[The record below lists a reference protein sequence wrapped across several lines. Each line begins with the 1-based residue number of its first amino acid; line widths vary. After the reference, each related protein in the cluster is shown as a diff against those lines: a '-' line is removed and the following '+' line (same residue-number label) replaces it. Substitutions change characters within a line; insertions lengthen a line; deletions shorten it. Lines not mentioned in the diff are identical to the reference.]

1 MAAGGHPS
9 DADREAAARPVL
21 EAVLAAT
28 RAGDREALAA
38 CYAEDAVWLD
48 AEGAARG
55 RDAAAGRH
63 AAAAAGASEWA
74 ALQQKGAHA
83 VLRWTGAGTERGAI
97 VVEVRRE
104 RIIFAATA

>member
-28 RAGDREALAA
+28 MAGDREALAA
-38 CYAEDAVWLD
+38 CYAEDVVWLD
-48 AEGAARG
+48 AGGVARG
-55 RDAAAGRH
+55 RDAAVDRH
-63 AAAAAGASEWA
+63 AAIAAVASGWA
-74 ALQQKGAHA
+74 PLQQKGAHA
-83 VLRWTGAGTERGAI
+83 VLRWTGPDAPGAI

>member
-21 EAVLAAT
+21 EAALAAT
-28 RAGDREALAA
+28 TAGDREGLAA
-38 CYAEDAVWLD
+38 CYGEDVVWLD
-48 AEGAARG
+48 PDGAVRG
-55 RDAAAGRH
+55 REAAADRH
-63 AAAAAGASEWA
+63 AAIAAGASGWA
-74 ALQQKGAHA
+74 PLQQKGAHA
-83 VLRWTGAGTERGAI
+83 VLRWTGPDGTLGAI

>member
-1 MAAGGHPS
+1 MATGGHPS

-28 RAGDREALAA
+28 MAGDREALAD
-38 CYAEDAVWLD
+38 CYAEDVVWLD
-48 AEGAARG
+48 AGGAARG
-55 RDAAAGRH
+55 REAAADRH
-63 AAAAAGASEWA
+63 TAAAAGASEWA
-74 ALQQKGAHA
+74 PLQQKGAHA
-83 VLRWTGAGTERGAI
+83 VLRWTGAGRERGAI

>member
-21 EAVLAAT
+21 EAALAAT

-38 CYAEDAVWLD
+38 CYAEDVVWLD
-48 AEGAARG
+48 AGGAARG
-55 RDAAAGRH
+55 REAAVDRH
-63 AAAAAGASEWA
+63 SAIAAGASGWA
-74 ALQQKGAHA
+74 PLQQKGAHA
-83 VLRWTGAGTERGAI
+83 VLRWAGAGRERGAI

>member
-1 MAAGGHPS
+1 MATGGHPS

-28 RAGDREALAA
+28 MAGDREALAA
-38 CYAEDAVWLD
+38 CYAEDVVWLD
-48 AEGAARG
+48 AGGAVRG
-55 RDAAAGRH
+55 REAAADRH
-63 AAAAAGASEWA
+63 AAVTAGASEWA

-83 VLRWTGAGTERGAI
+83 VLRWIARDGPGAI

>member
-1 MAAGGHPS
+1 VAGGGHPS

-28 RAGDREALAA
+28 MAGDRGALAA
-38 CYAEDAVWLD
+38 CYAEDVVWLD
-48 AEGAARG
+48 AGGAVRG
-55 RDAAAGRH
+55 REAAADRH
-63 AAAAAGASEWA
+63 AAVAAGASQWA
-74 ALQQKGAHA
+74 PLQQKGAHA
-83 VLRWTGAGTERGAI
+83 VLRWTGPDGAVAI

>member
-21 EAVLAAT
+21 DAALAASAT
-28 RAGDREALAA
+28 RDREALAA
-38 CYAEDAVWLD
+38 CYAEDVVWLD
-48 AEGAARG
+48 AGGVARG
-55 RDAAAGRH
+55 REAAVDRH
-63 AAAAAGASEWA
+63 AGIAAVASGWSP
-74 ALQQKGAHA
+74 LQQKGAHA
-83 VLRWTGAGTERGAI
+83 VLRWTGAGGAVGAI